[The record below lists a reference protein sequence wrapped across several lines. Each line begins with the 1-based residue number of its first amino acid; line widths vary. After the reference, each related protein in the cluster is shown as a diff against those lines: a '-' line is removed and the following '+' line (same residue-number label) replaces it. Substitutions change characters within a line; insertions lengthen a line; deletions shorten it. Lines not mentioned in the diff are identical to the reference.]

1 MIGKESIAKTY
12 NNLQT
17 GLVQSGRGKDPATG
31 AVSFPIYQTATFE
44 HPALGRSTGFDYT
57 RSGNPTRQVLEDAVA
72 RLEGGAKTLACSSG
86 MSAIT
91 ILLMWFKPGDHLI
104 FTDDLYGGTY
114 RLARMVM
121 EKWGLQSSFVDT
133 TQVKTVAAA
142 IRDNTRAVFVE
153 SVTNPVNR
161 VADLTGIINLAR
173 ERRLLTIVDNT
184 FLTPYLC
191 RPLELGADLVVHSAT
206 KYLGGHND
214 LVAGMLTAKN
224 PQHGE
229 ELYFL
234 HNALGIGL
242 APFDAWLLLRGLKTL
257 GPRMEIHQRNALA
270 VARWL
275 QQHPRVKKVFYP
287 GLAEHPGCEG
297 LKEFSSGAGGMVS
310 FEVYDSEAVAGI
322 INSVKLFAFAESLGG
337 VESLITFPAMQT
349 HADIPEEKRNA
360 MGINDRLLRL
370 SVGLE
375 DADDLI
381 ADLNQALEGVN
392 HTAE

>member
-1 MIGKESIAKTY
+1 MIGEESIVIPR
-12 NNLQT
+12 NSLQT
-17 GLVQSGRGKDPATG
+17 GLVQSGRGKDPTTG
-31 AVSFPIYQTATFE
+31 AISFPIYQTATFE
-44 HPALGRSTGFDYT
+44 HPALGQSTGFDYT
-57 RSGNPTRQVLEDAVA
+57 RSGNPTRQVLEEAVA
-72 RLEGGAKTLACSSG
+72 RLEGGARTLACSTG

-91 ILLMWFKPGDHLI
+91 ILLMWFKPGDHLVL
-104 FTDDLYGGTY
+104 TDDLYGGTY

-121 EKWGLQSSFVDT
+121 EKWGLQCSFVDT
-133 TQVKTVAAA
+133 TQVEAVAGE

-161 VADLTGIINLAR
+161 VADLKGIINLAR
-173 ERRLLTIVDNT
+173 ERGLLTIVDNT

-191 RPLELGADLVVHSAT
+191 RPLEIGADLVVHSAT

-214 LVAGMLTAKN
+214 LMAGLLTAKN

-270 VARWL
+270 VAGWL
-275 QQHPRVKKVFYP
+275 QRHPKVKKVLYP
-287 GLAEHPGCEG
+287 GIVDHPGHEG
-297 LKEFSSGAGGMVS
+297 LKEYSSGAGGMVS
-310 FEVYDSEAVAGI
+310 FEVHDSEAVAGI
-322 INSVKLFAFAESLGG
+322 INSVRIFAFAESLGG
-337 VESLITFPAMQT
+337 VESLITFPAVQT
-349 HADIPEEKRNA
+349 HADIPEESRIA

-375 DADDLI
+375 DVDDLI
-381 ADLNQALEGVN
+381 ADLGQALG
-392 HTAE
+392 